1 MSCETGAVR
10 LLWTLYGLY
19 RPLGWE
25 VEGLAWLSRLNKVY
39 LAYLRRVGSP
49 DGELLREERR
59 YMWFVENTVEVVGA
73 LGGVDYALFKFRRP
87 VEHVSVDLDVLV
99 GGGCVGRAVR
109 TLKSVGFE
117 VVVSEPYTITLSRR
131 GFTVDLYTQPSFAWI
146 VYLDGGRLLR
156 EHREELEIGG
166 FRAYGLTREAEVVV
180 AAAHAVYKEHMVL
193 LLDCI
198 TAWAW
203 ANKRTWGIALELRA
217 QRALEELLKAC
228 SMIEEGLVEAPYK
241 LKPHVILRAY
251 TGKLIEDPVFR
262 ATTPNMLRY
271 ITTCRAGAQILTRL
285 RRRSY

>member
-1 MSCETGAVR
+1 MSCETDTVR

-19 RPLGWE
+19 RPVGWE
-25 VEGLAWLSRLNKVY
+25 VERLAGLSRLNKVY

-49 DGELLREERR
+49 EDEFLREERR
-59 YMWFVENTVEVVGA
+59 YRWFVGNTVEVVGA

-99 GGGCVGRAVR
+99 DNGCVGRAVR
-109 TLKSVGFE
+109 ALKSIGFE
-117 VVVSEPYTITLSRR
+117 VVVSEPYTVTLSRR
-131 GFTVDLYTQPSFAWI
+131 GFTVDLYTQPSFAWT

-156 EHREELEIGG
+156 DHREELEIGG

-193 LLDCI
+193 LIDCI
-198 TAWAW
+198 TAWTW
-203 ANKRTWGIALELRA
+203 TNKRTWSIALELRA
-217 QRALEELLKAC
+217 QGALEELLRAC
-228 SMIEEGLVEAPYK
+228 SMIMEGLVEAPYK
-241 LKPHVILRAY
+241 LKPHVILKAY
-251 TGKLIEDPVFR
+251 TEKMVEDPVFR

-271 ITTCRAGAQILTRL
+271 ITTRRAGAQILARL

>member
-1 MSCETGAVR
+1 MSFETGAVR

-25 VEGLAWLSRLNKVY
+25 VERLAWLSRLNKVY

-49 DGELLREERR
+49 EGEFLREERR
-59 YMWFVENTVEVVGA
+59 YRWFVGNTVEVVGV

-99 GGGCVGRAVR
+99 DRGCVGRAVR
-109 TLKSVGFE
+109 ALKSLGFE
-117 VVVSEPYTITLSRR
+117 VAVSEPYTVTLSRR
-131 GFTVDLYTQPSFAWI
+131 GFAADLYTQPSFAWT

-166 FRAYGLTREAEVVV
+166 IRAYGLTREAEVVV

-198 TAWAW
+198 TTWMW
-203 ANKRTWGIALELRA
+203 TNKRTWGIALELRA
-217 QRALEELLKAC
+217 RRALEELLKAC
-228 SMIEEGLVEAPYK
+228 NMIREGLVEAPYK
-241 LKPHVILRAY
+241 LKPHVILKAY
-251 TGKLIEDPVFR
+251 TEKMIEDPVFR

-271 ITTCRAGAQILTRL
+271 ITTCRAGAQILSRL

>member
-1 MSCETGAVR
+1 MSFETGAVR

-25 VEGLAWLSRLNKVY
+25 VERLAWLSRLNKVY

-49 DGELLREERR
+49 EGEFLREERR
-59 YMWFVENTVEVVGA
+59 YRWFVGNTVEVVGV

-99 GGGCVGRAVR
+99 DRGCVGRAVR
-109 TLKSVGFE
+109 ALKSLGFE
-117 VVVSEPYTITLSRR
+117 VAVSEPYTVTLSRR
-131 GFTVDLYTQPSFAWI
+131 GFAADLYTQPSFAWT

-166 FRAYGLTREAEVVV
+166 IRAYGLTREAEVVV

-198 TAWAW
+198 TTWTW
-203 ANKRTWGIALELRA
+203 TNKRTWGIALELRA
-217 QRALEELLKAC
+217 RRALEELLKAC
-228 SMIEEGLVEAPYK
+228 NMIREGLVEAPYK
-241 LKPHVILRAY
+241 LKPHVILKAY
-251 TGKLIEDPVFR
+251 TEKMIEDPVFR

-271 ITTCRAGAQILTRL
+271 ITTCRAGAQILSRL

>member
-1 MSCETGAVR
+1 MSCETDTVR
-10 LLWTLYGLY
+10 LLRILYGLY
-19 RPLGWE
+19 RPVGCE
-25 VEGLAWLSRLNKVY
+25 VERLAWLSRLNKVY

-49 DGELLREERR
+49 EGEFLREERR
-59 YMWFVENTVEVVGA
+59 YRWFVGNTVEVVGA
-73 LGGVDYALFKFRRP
+73 LGGLDYALFKFRRP

-109 TLKSVGFE
+109 ALKSVGFE

-131 GFTVDLYTQPSFAWI
+131 GFTVDLYTQPSFAWT

-156 EHREELEIGG
+156 EHREELEIRG

-198 TAWAW
+198 TAWTW
-203 ANKRTWGIALELRA
+203 TNKRTWSIALELRA

-228 SMIEEGLVEAPYK
+228 NMIMEGLTEAPYK
-241 LKPHVILRAY
+241 LKPHVILKAY
-251 TGKLIEDPVFR
+251 TEKMVEDPVFR

-271 ITTCRAGAQILTRL
+271 ITTCRAGAQILARL

>member
-1 MSCETGAVR
+1 MSCETGTVR
-10 LLWTLYGLY
+10 LLRTLYGLY
-19 RPLGWE
+19 RPAGLE
-25 VEGLAWLSRLNKVY
+25 VERLAWLSRLNKVY

-49 DGELLREERR
+49 DGELLREELR

-109 TLKSVGFE
+109 TLKSIGFE

-166 FRAYGLTREAEVVV
+166 IRAYSLTREAEVVV

-217 QRALEELLKAC
+217 RRALEELLRAC
-228 SMIEEGLVEAPYK
+228 SMIGEGLVEAPYK
-241 LKPHVILRAY
+241 LKPHVILKAY
-251 TGKLIEDPVFR
+251 TEKMVGDPVFR
-262 ATTPNMLRY
+262 ATVPNMLRY
-271 ITTCRAGAQILTRL
+271 ITTRRAGAQILARL